1 MYDVLTIAD
10 YVIAY
15 YKNVDSVVSNL
26 KLQKILYFLQA
37 AFLIE
42 MDKPLFDSDIEAWS
56 FGPVIPVVYDKFKLF
71 GAASIP
77 DTNVKM
83 PTILNKDSEIIDGLL
98 ERVKDLS
105 STLLTQITL
114 HQTPWIRNYSKYSHR
129 IIPNAEIK
137 EYFMED

>member
-1 MYDVLTIAD
+1 MYDVLTITD

-15 YKNVDSVVSNL
+15 YKNADSVVSNL

-56 FGPVIPVVYDKFKLF
+56 FGPVVPSVYNKFKIF
-71 GAASIP
+71 GGASIP
-77 DTNVKM
+77 DINIEM
-83 PTILNKDSEIIDGLL
+83 PVILEKDSEIIDGLL
-98 ERVKDLS
+98 DRVKDLS
-105 STLLTQITL
+105 STILTQITL